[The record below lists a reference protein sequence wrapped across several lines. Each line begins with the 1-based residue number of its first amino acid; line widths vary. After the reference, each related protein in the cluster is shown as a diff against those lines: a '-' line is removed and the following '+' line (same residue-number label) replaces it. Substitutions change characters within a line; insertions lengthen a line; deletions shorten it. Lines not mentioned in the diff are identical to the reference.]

1 VKHQPRQNAAPTEV
15 VDLQRDEQYVLRMSS
30 DSDAP
35 PSEGG
40 EKTERMDRL
49 RALLTKPIKIP
60 DSASS
65 DNEDADYAAPVAA
78 AAPPKGARTPMP
90 SQGTAPKG
98 AKAPVETPP
107 AVKAAAEAL
116 DRLTDEEKDA
126 ADGAAQPGRSSR
138 SRRTW
143 ADAYLA
149 KPDKPLTPEEVRAE
163 LTIALKEQATEL
175 RELVAKQGAAQEKAS
190 AEALEQALRTA
201 QEKTATDLAASVEE
215 ASTAAREEATRLQG
229 QIDELTATTGTLRT
243 DLDAARAAASAAQE
257 AADSATTAAAAA
269 RETAD
274 AATRKAAT
282 ATTFAW
288 VGIALALVA
297 AVLAVVL

>member
-1 VKHQPRQNAAPTEV
+1 
-15 VDLQRDEQYVLRMSS
+15 MSG

-35 PSEGG
+35 QSEGG

-60 DSASS
+60 ESAST
-65 DNEDADYAAPVAA
+65 DNDDADYSAPVAA
-78 AAPPKGARTPMP
+78 AAAPKGAKTSM
-90 SQGTAPKG
+90 TTTPKG

-116 DRLTDEEKDA
+116 DRLTDEEQSDK
-126 ADGAAQPGRSSR
+126 GAVEGTSSGRPSK

-149 KPDKPLTPEEVRAE
+149 KPDEPLTPEQVRAE
-163 LTIALKEQATEL
+163 LTVALKEQGAEL
-175 RELVAKQGAAQEKAS
+175 RELVTKQGTAQATALGAAQETTAAELTTRFDSRLDERATAIETAAAS
-190 AEALEQALRTA
+190 AREQATSL
-201 QEKTATDLAASVEE
+201 Q
-215 ASTAAREEATRLQG
+215 AR
-229 QIDELTATTGTLRT
+229 IDELSTTADGLRT
-243 DLDAARAAASAAQE
+243 DLDAARAVASAAQA
-257 AADSATTAAAAA
+257 AADSAAGAAATA
-269 RETAD
+269 RESAD
-274 AATRKAAT
+274 AAAKKAAT

-297 AVLAVVL
+297 AVLAVVV

>member
-1 VKHQPRQNAAPTEV
+1 
-15 VDLQRDEQYVLRMSS
+15 MSS

-35 PSEGG
+35 QDEGG

-60 DSASS
+60 ESASA
-65 DNEDADYAAPVAA
+65 DTEDADYAAAVAA
-78 AAPPKGARTPMP
+78 TAAPQGARTPM
-90 SQGTAPKG
+90 TAEGKTPKG

-116 DRLTDEEKDA
+116 DRLTEEEKDA
-126 ADGAAQPGRSSR
+126 VVEGAGTGKGR

-149 KPDKPLTPEEVRAE
+149 KPDKPLTPEEVRAD
-163 LTIALKEQATEL
+163 LTVALKEQGADL
-175 RELVAKQGAAQEKAS
+175 RELVAKRGAAQEKAFQESLEAGLAEGLEAARATTVAELATRFDGRFDEQAAS
-190 AEALEQALRTA
+190 AEQAA
-201 QEKTATDLAASVEE
+201 
-215 ASTAAREEATRLQG
+215 TAAREEAARLQV
-229 QIDELTATTGTLRT
+229 QLDELTRTTGTLRG
-243 DLDAARAAASAAQE
+243 DLDAARSAA
-257 AADSATTAAAAA
+257 DGA

-274 AATRKAAT
+274 AATKKAAT

-288 VGIALALVA
+288 VGIALAVVA
-297 AVLAVVL
+297 AVVGVVV

>member
-1 VKHQPRQNAAPTEV
+1 
-15 VDLQRDEQYVLRMSS
+15 MSS

-35 PSEGG
+35 RTEGG

-49 RALLTKPIKIP
+49 RALLNKPIKIP
-60 DSASS
+60 ESASA
-65 DNEDADYAAPVAA
+65 DTEDADYAAAVAA
-78 AAPPKGARTPMP
+78 AATPQGARTPM
-90 SQGTAPKG
+90 SAEGKTPKG

-116 DRLTDEEKDA
+116 DRLTEEEKEA
-126 ADGAAQPGRSSR
+126 VVEGSGPGKSR

-163 LTIALKEQATEL
+163 LTVALKEQGADL
-175 RELVAKQGAAQEKAS
+175 RELVAKRGDTQEKS
-190 AEALEQALRTA
+190 LKEALETGLEQG
-201 QEKTATDLAASVEE
+201 LA
-215 ASTAAREEATRLQG
+215 AAREKTVAELATRFDGRLDEQAASAQRAAAKARAEAERLQG
-229 QIDELTATTGTLRT
+229 ELDALTTTAGTLRG
-243 DLDAARAAASAAQE
+243 DLDAART
-257 AADSATTAAAAA
+257 ATDAA
-269 RETAD
+269 RETAE

-288 VGIALALVA
+288 VGIALAVVA
-297 AVLAVVL
+297 AVVGVVV

>member
-1 VKHQPRQNAAPTEV
+1 
-15 VDLQRDEQYVLRMSS
+15 MSS

-40 EKTERMDRL
+40 ETTERMDRL

-60 DSASS
+60 ESASS
-65 DNEDADYAAPVAA
+65 DSEDADYAAPVAA
-78 AAPPKGARTPMP
+78 AAPPKGAKTAMT
-90 SQGTAPKG
+90 SQGTTPKG

-116 DRLTDEEKDA
+116 DRLTEEEKEA
-126 ADGAAQPGRSSR
+126 VVDGATKGGKPSR

-163 LTIALKEQATEL
+163 LTIALKEQGTEL
-175 RELVAKQGAAQEKAS
+175 RELVAKETAAQQKSQAQALE
-190 AEALEQALRTA
+190 EALEQAR
-201 QEKTATDLAASVEE
+201 EKTATDVAASVEE
-215 ASTAAREEATRLQG
+215 AAATARAEATRLQAR
-229 QIDELTATTGTLRT
+229 IDELSSTSDTLRT
-243 DLDAARAAASAAQE
+243 DLDAARAAASAAQA
-257 AADSATTAAAAA
+257 AADSATTAAATA

-274 AATRKAAT
+274 AATKKAAT

-297 AVLAVVL
+297 AVVTFVM

>member
-1 VKHQPRQNAAPTEV
+1 
-15 VDLQRDEQYVLRMSS
+15 
-30 DSDAP
+30 
-35 PSEGG
+35 
-40 EKTERMDRL
+40 MDRL

-60 DSASS
+60 ESASS

-78 AAPPKGARTPMP
+78 AAAPKGATTPMTP
-90 SQGTAPKG
+90 QAKG

-116 DRLTDEEKDA
+116 DRLSDEEKEA
-126 ADGAAQPGRSSR
+126 VVDGAAQSGRPSR

-163 LTIALKEQATEL
+163 LTVNLKDQATEL
-175 RELVAKQGAAQEKAS
+175 RELVAKEVAAQAKAQ
-190 AEALEQALRTA
+190 EQALA
-201 QEKTATDLAASVEE
+201 QAIEQALETGAAELATATEQTAA
-215 ASTAAREEATRLQG
+215 AAREEAARLQER
-229 QIDELTATTGTLRT
+229 IDELVATTGTLRT
-243 DLDAARAAASAAQE
+243 DLDAARSVASAAQTAADSAAASAA
-257 AADSATTAAAAA
+257 TA

-274 AATRKAAT
+274 AATKKAAT

-297 AVLAVVL
+297 AVVAVVV

>member
-1 VKHQPRQNAAPTEV
+1 
-15 VDLQRDEQYVLRMSS
+15 MSS

-35 PSEGG
+35 QTEGG

-60 DSASS
+60 ESASS
-65 DNEDADYAAPVAA
+65 DSEDADYAAPVASA
-78 AAPPKGARTPMP
+78 AAPKGARTPMKP
-90 SQGTAPKG
+90 QGTTPKG
-98 AKAPVETPP
+98 AKVPVETPP

-126 ADGAAQPGRSSR
+126 VVESAGSGSGRPSR

-149 KPDKPLTPEEVRAE
+149 RPDKPLTPEEVRAE
-163 LTIALKEQATEL
+163 LTVALKEQGAEF
-175 RELVAKQGAAQEKAS
+175 RELVAKQTAAQEKAA
-190 AEALEQALRTA
+190 AELTSRLEGRLDELASSTERA
-201 QEKTATDLAASVEE
+201 AAS
-215 ASTAAREEATRLQG
+215 AREEATRLQG
-229 QIDELTATTGTLRT
+229 RLDELASSVETLRT
-243 DLDAARAAASAAQE
+243 DLSAAHAVAEAARAAADSAA
-257 AADSATTAAAAA
+257 TAAAAA
-269 RETAD
+269 RAAAD
-274 AATRKAAT
+274 AATRKVAT

-297 AVLAVVL
+297 AVVAFVV